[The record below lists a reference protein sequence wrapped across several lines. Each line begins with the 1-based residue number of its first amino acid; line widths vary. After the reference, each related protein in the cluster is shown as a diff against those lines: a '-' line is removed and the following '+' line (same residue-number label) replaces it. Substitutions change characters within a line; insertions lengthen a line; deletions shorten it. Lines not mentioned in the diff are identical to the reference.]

1 MTTAIDFLRRSPLC
15 HELAQSGEMFAALGD
30 AAIAGAFADTS
41 PAPACAVID
50 LSPLPRIGFKG
61 WNVWTLLG
69 AADVPVPRRNNT
81 SLVLPRGGLCGRLGD
96 GEALIL
102 PDLDHAS
109 VLPAGVDGLDEADG
123 FYSAPRRD
131 THAWIALAGTEVPEV
146 LAKVCAVDFRLNRFV
161 DLSIAQTMVAGVGAI
176 VLRWDRGGAPV
187 FHVLADSMSAR
198 YLWQVVLD
206 VAADH
211 GGRPAGFEFL
221 RGHAKSAAE
230 GE

>member
-1 MTTAIDFLRRSPLC
+1 MTTATDFLRRSPLC
-15 HELAQSGEMFAALGD
+15 HELAQSGARFAPLGD
-30 AAIAGAFADTS
+30 AAIAAAFGDTS

-61 WNVWTLLG
+61 WNVWMSLR
-69 AADVPVPRRNNT
+69 AAGVPVPGRNNT
-81 SLVLPRGGLCGRLGD
+81 SLVLPRGGLCGRLSD

-102 PDLDHAS
+102 PDLDHPS
-109 VLPAGVDGLDEADG
+109 VLPAGVEGLDEADG
-123 FYSAPRRD
+123 FYSVARRD
-131 THAWIALAGTEVPEV
+131 THAWIALAGSEVPEV
-146 LAKVCAVDFRLNRFV
+146 LAKVCAVDFRVDRFV
-161 DLSIAQTMVAGVGAI
+161 DLSIAQTMVAGVASI
-176 VLRWDRGGAPV
+176 VLRWDRGGAPG

-221 RGHAKSAAE
+221 RGLAKSAAE
-230 GE
+230 DE